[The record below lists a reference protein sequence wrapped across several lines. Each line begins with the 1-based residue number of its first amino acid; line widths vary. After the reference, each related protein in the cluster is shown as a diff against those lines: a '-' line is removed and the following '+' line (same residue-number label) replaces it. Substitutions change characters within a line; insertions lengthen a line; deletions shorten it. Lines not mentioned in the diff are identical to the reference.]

1 MPKKKYEVIKATTR
15 ELSGLKVGGR
25 VKNFAHNGTFET
37 SDPGEAAE
45 IDKVLGAKG
54 TGEVVV
60 TSYDEKEPGH
70 NYRFTGVDLKRR
82 GGGERVKVKTASGF
96 TYVSLTVALEE
107 GLQIIPKRKRKG
119 AQGAEVQHA

>member
-1 MPKKKYEVIKATTR
+1 MPKKYQVVKATTK
-15 ELSGLKVGGR
+15 ELSGLAVGGR
-25 VKNFAHNGTFET
+25 KKRFATNGTLET

-60 TSYDEKEPGH
+60 TSYDENEPGH

-82 GGGERVKVKTASGF
+82 GGGERVKVKTAGGF
-96 TYVSLTVALEE
+96 TFVSREVAEEE